1 MQITVKG
8 FGMVRNLLGQ
18 KEFSLDLSE
27 GATVRDA
34 VTRVIE
40 VSGVEPEVLLSP
52 DRNSL
57 KVRALVNGTAVVL
70 DSPLQD
76 GAELNLMLA
85 IGGGAYHETR
95 DKHGQR

>member
-1 MQITVKG
+1 MQITVRS
-8 FGMVRNLLGQ
+8 FGMIRNLLGQ
-18 KEFSLDLSE
+18 KEFLLDLPE

-34 VTRVIE
+34 ITQVIDL
-40 VSGVEPEVLLSP
+40 SGVDPDVLFSP

-57 KVRALVNGTAVVL
+57 KVRAIVNGVSNAL

-85 IGGGAYHETR
+85 IGGGAH
-95 DKHGQR
+95 HLL

>member
-18 KEFSLDLSE
+18 KEFSLNLPE

-34 VTRVIE
+34 ITQLIAL
-40 VSGVEPEVLLSP
+40 SGVEPQVLLSP
-52 DRNSL
+52 DGNSL
-57 KVRALVNGTAVVL
+57 KVRALINGAAVVL
-70 DSPLQD
+70 DSLLQD

-85 IGGGAYHETR
+85 IGGGSQVETTDER
-95 DKHGQR
+95 G

>member
-18 KEFSLDLSE
+18 KEFSLNLPE

-34 VTRVIE
+34 ITQLIAL
-40 VSGVEPEVLLSP
+40 SGVEPQALLSP
-52 DRNSL
+52 DGNSL
-57 KVRALVNGTAVVL
+57 KVRALINGAAVVL
-70 DSPLQD
+70 DSLLQD

-85 IGGGAYHETR
+85 IGGGSQVETTDER
-95 DKHGQR
+95 G